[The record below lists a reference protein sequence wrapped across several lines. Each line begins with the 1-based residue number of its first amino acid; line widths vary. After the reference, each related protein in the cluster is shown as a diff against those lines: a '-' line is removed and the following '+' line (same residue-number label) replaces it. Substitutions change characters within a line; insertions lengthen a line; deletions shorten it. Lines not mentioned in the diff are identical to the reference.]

1 MSIESLSGLSG
12 LGVKNMSEDVSD
24 PKFQNFRILIFVPIL
39 IKKPKHAQ
47 NEIPKEN
54 LMILEI

>member
-24 PKFQNFRILIFVPIL
+24 PKFQNFRILIFCSYI
-39 IKKPKHAQ
+39 
-47 NEIPKEN
+47 N
-54 LMILEI
+54 